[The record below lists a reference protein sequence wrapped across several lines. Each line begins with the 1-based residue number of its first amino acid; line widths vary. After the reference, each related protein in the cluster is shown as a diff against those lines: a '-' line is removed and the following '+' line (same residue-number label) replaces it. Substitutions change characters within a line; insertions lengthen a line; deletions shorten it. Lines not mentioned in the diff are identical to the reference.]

1 MPNAYNTP
9 AYRAYIATY
18 NADLAAFSLVEE
30 ETETLALHDLTATW
44 TTRDYEMTVTAPR
57 PDGTLDTY
65 RAACDTALFSIRAA
79 DGHDYTFDCIDH
91 PLCPIPL
98 TLGDRKCILL
108 RRALYGYT
116 LLDTADLA
124 HPTLDYFP
132 ASVLDGDEA
141 FIISNAYPLGSLMV
155 LEGCYWACSRLDI
168 FILDPATART
178 LHLNKAADFEDIA
191 DGSIT
196 TTSDTLTLLTQTL
209 DADENTPPI
218 SRTFSLAEIQ
228 NLLATQGTFDL

>member
-9 AYRAYIATY
+9 AYHAFV
-18 NADLAAFSLVEE
+18 ADYTADFPLVEE
-30 ETETLALHDLTATW
+30 ETQTLTLHGLPATW
-44 TTRDYEMTVTAPR
+44 TTCDSEMTVTSPR
-57 PDGTLDTY
+57 PDGTPNIY
-65 RAACDTALFSIRAA
+65 YAARDTARLTIHAP

-124 HPTLDYFP
+124 HPILDYFP

-141 FIISNAYPLGSLMV
+141 FIISNAYPIGPLIV
-155 LEGCYWACSRLDI
+155 LEGYYWACAHLDI
-168 FILDPATART
+168 FILDPATAQT
-178 LHLNKAADFEDIA
+178 LHLNKAANLEDIA

-196 TTSDTLTLLTQTL
+196 TAPDTLTLLTRAS
-209 DADENTPPI
+209 DADESTPSIP
-218 SRTFSLAEIQ
+218 RTFSLKEIQ
-228 NLLATQGTFDL
+228 NLLATQGQFDL